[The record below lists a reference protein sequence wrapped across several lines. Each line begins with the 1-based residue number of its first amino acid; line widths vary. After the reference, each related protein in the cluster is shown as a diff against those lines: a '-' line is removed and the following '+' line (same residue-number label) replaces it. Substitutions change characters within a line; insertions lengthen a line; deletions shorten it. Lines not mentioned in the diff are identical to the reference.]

1 MTLTSDRSS
10 ILQNLSSRLNI
21 VNFVSELKNLT
32 NTSGSDA
39 AINSTSTLDTIMKY
53 VTQFADQ
60 KNTIKALRERLGAD
74 NATMA
79 QLSKEVTASLA
90 NTEATYKKSVVKYEI
105 EEKEAQR
112 LEDVLNQTQT
122 AEFLTEKKFQLAL
135 NEANH
140 AHAVVLD
147 AAEEGYNQTVSSL
160 YLLRKG
166 IGLQEPFVTVDSWSR
181 SGTSRRTLAC
191 HLQILLSVCLVVFIA
206 K

>member
-1 MTLTSDRSS
+1 
-10 ILQNLSSRLNI
+10 
-21 VNFVSELKNLT
+21 VNFVSELKN
-32 NTSGSDA
+32 SGSDA
-39 AINSTSTLDTIMKY
+39 AINSTSTLQARVVDTIMKY

-181 SGTSRRTLAC
+181 SGASRRTLAC